1 MRFFCILSM
10 TILGL
15 SACGGGATVSQHQC
29 AAGDWETLGYR
40 DGVNGYRSTQLL
52 AHQDACVKHG
62 IIPDRHGYMVGWDD
76 GAREYCASNN
86 AFSIGE
92 RGKGHNNICPTDLR
106 ANFLHAYQQGRSLY
120 LARVAVANLERT
132 FYQRTGRLEQVK
144 AEIVATAAA
153 QLNPVWTPAERIEL
167 LAKTKRLNDEKHQLQ
182 ASIPQLE
189 ADLAIRARELDALS
203 QTLAGVV
210 H

>member
-1 MRFFCILSM
+1 
-10 TILGL
+10 
-15 SACGGGATVSQHQC
+15 
-29 AAGDWETLGYR
+29 
-40 DGVNGYRSTQLL
+40 
-52 AHQDACVKHG
+52 
-62 IIPDRHGYMVGWDD
+62 MVGWDD

-92 RGKGHNNICPTDLR
+92 RGRGHNNICPTDLR
-106 ANFLHAYQQGRSLY
+106 TNFLHAYQQGRSLY
-120 LARVAVANLERT
+120 LARMAVANLERT
-132 FYQRTGRLEQVK
+132 LYQQTGRVEQVK
-144 AEIVATAAA
+144 AEIVSTAAA
-153 QLNPVWTPAERIEL
+153 QLNPVWTPAQRIEL

-182 ASIPQLE
+182 ASIPQIE

>member
-1 MRFFCILSM
+1 MRLFLVLSM
-10 TILGL
+10 TIMGL
-15 SACGGGATVSQHQC
+15 SACGGGATVSESQC

-62 IIPDRHGYMVGWDD
+62 IIPDRHGYIVGWED
-76 GAREYCASNN
+76 GVREYCASNN

-92 RGKGHNNICPTDLR
+92 RGNGHNNVCPTDLR
-106 ANFLHAYQQGRSLY
+106 SVFLQAYQEGRSLY
-120 LARVAVANLERT
+120 LARAEVVNLERALAQT
-132 FYQRTGRLEQVK
+132 TRRLAQVK
-144 AEIVATAAA
+144 AEIVSTAAA

-167 LAKTKRLNDEKHQLQ
+167 LAKTQRLNDEKHQLQ
-182 ASIPQLE
+182 ADIPELE
-189 ADLAIRARELDALS
+189 AELSIKSRQLDMLS
-203 QTLAGVV
+203 QSLAGVV